1 MAHRPDTPEALAEH
15 AARQLASAVG
25 AGERLCVGYSGG
37 LDSTVLL
44 DVLAG
49 LRARGGFVL
58 EALHV
63 HHGLSPNADAWA
75 DACAAF
81 SRALGVPLRVVRVR
95 VDRADRAGLEGAA
108 RRERRE
114 ALAASGARAIALA
127 HHRDDQA
134 ETVLLQ
140 ALRGTGLKGLAG
152 MGPVHEAL
160 GVRWV
165 RPFLE
170 VPRAAIASYARARGL
185 AWIEDESNA
194 STDVDRN
201 FLRHEGLARLSARF
215 PQAPGALARLASHAA
230 SAERLLQALARQDA
244 GAPLESP
251 RLPAAPLRAL
261 PEERAANVLRQ
272 WIAAHGGAMPGT
284 ARLADMRRQ
293 LLFARIDAD
302 VRLLHEGLLLAR
314 DGTALAIEP
323 AGEWPGGWEVAWR
336 GEPVVALGGARG
348 EVRFEPREGEG
359 LSADRVATGQW
370 RFGPRRGGER
380 IRISPGRPT
389 RTLRNLFQEGRVPA
403 WARDRLPLLFEGDR
417 LAWVPG
423 VGVGA
428 EFLARP
434 GEPGLAPSWT
444 PASRPEIPP
453 RP

>member
-1 MAHRPDTPEALAEH
+1 MAHRFETPEALAEQV
-15 AARQLASAVG
+15 AGQVALAVG

-49 LRARGGFVL
+49 LRARGGFLL

-63 HHGLSPNADAWA
+63 HHGLSPNADGWA
-75 DACAAF
+75 DACEDFA
-81 SRALGVPLRVVRVR
+81 RALGVPLRVVRVR
-95 VDRADRAGLEGAA
+95 VDRADPAGLEGAA

-114 ALAASGARAIALA
+114 ALAACGAPVVALA

-170 VPRAAIASYARARGL
+170 VPRVAIASYAHARGL
-185 AWIEDESNA
+185 AWVEDESNA
-194 STDVDRN
+194 STAIDRN
-201 FLRHEGLARLSARF
+201 FLRHEGLARLAARF
-215 PQAPGALARLASHAA
+215 PQAPGALARLARHAA
-230 SAERLLQALARQDA
+230 SAERLLLALARQDA
-244 GAPLESP
+244 GVPLESR

-261 PEERAANVLRQ
+261 PDERAANVLRH
-272 WIAAHGGAMPGT
+272 WIAARGGAMPGT

-293 LLFARIDAD
+293 LLEARADAD
-302 VRLLHEGLLLAR
+302 VRLVHDGLLLAR
-314 DGTALAIEP
+314 DGDALAIEP
-323 AGEWPGGWEVAWR
+323 AGEGPSDWEVPWR
-336 GEPVVALGGARG
+336 GETVVPLGDSRG

-359 LSADRVATGQW
+359 LAAGLVSAGRW

-380 IRISPGRPT
+380 IRLAPGRPT
-389 RTLRNLFQEGRVPA
+389 RTLRNLFQEGRIPA
-403 WARDRLPLLFEGDR
+403 WARDRLPLLFEGER

-423 VGVGA
+423 VGIGA
-428 EFLARP
+428 DFLAAP
-434 GEPGLAPSWT
+434 GEPGLAPRWT